1 MRPQTSSTLIS
12 VERHEWVSRRPF
24 EEVREAV
31 RDQLGTATLDELRPQ
46 LASAPDWDTFGAL
59 VAGAVGEA
67 GLMLFLELDQ
77 GHALALDPANHAV
90 RREVRFVAGNPV
102 TMATMVRST
111 PGAGAFAPVTL
122 LVFEAADGVHLR
134 YDTLSSEVGAELA
147 DDAAP
152 TAHALD
158 RAVLGL
164 LARAAGAA
172 EVVGRAGVSRPT
184 RPPAR

>member
-1 MRPQTSSTLIS
+1 MEPRSSTTRVS
-12 VERHEWVSRRPF
+12 VERHEWVSGRPF
-24 EEVREAV
+24 DEVRDAV
-31 RDQLGTATLDELRPQ
+31 RDQLGSATLEQLRPQ
-46 LASAPDWDTFGAL
+46 LSSAPDWDSFGAL

-77 GHALALDPANHAV
+77 GHALALDPANGQPG
-90 RREVRFVAGNPV
+90 REVRFVAGNPV

-122 LVFEAADGVHLR
+122 LVFEADDGVHLR
-134 YDTLSSEVGAELA
+134 YDTLASEVDAELD

-172 EVVGRAGVSRPT
+172 RAAG
-184 RPPAR
+184 